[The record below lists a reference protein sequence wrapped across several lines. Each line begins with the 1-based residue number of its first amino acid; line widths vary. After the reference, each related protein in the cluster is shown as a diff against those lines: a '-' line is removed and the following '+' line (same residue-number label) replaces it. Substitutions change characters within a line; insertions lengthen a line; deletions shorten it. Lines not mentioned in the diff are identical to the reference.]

1 MAAMEHRTVLSEWGG
16 SGNSS
21 PSSGPSDLEKVMD
34 KLQGIYRSLET
45 LTTAIKELKDT
56 NAGFLTRIMSVEQ
69 RVSDVEDTHNATTT
83 QVADLQKKISL
94 LQVCLDDQ
102 ENRARRNNLHIIGF
116 PEGAKQGKPAQFL
129 QNILPTLLNIKV
141 ESPIEIERAHCS
153 LASRPPEGKWLRPL
167 IVKFLRFPVKEKLL
181 SAARSLGKLEWQG
194 HLIQIYLVLSKDL
207 QDKQRLFQLV
217 KKTLRDLNVRAET
230 GAAVG
235 PGPDGRWGG
244 GNECP
249 LFYVSEDNHVDGPNA
264 P

>member
-1 MAAMEHRTVLSEWGG
+1 
-16 SGNSS
+16 NSS

-69 RVSDVEDTHNATTT
+69 RVS
-83 QVADLQKKISL
+83 DLQKKISL

-217 KKTLRDLNVRAET
+217 KKTLRDLNVRYGLYYPAT
-230 GAAVG
+230 
-235 PGPDGRWGG
+235 
-244 GNECP
+244 
-249 LFYVSEDNHVDGPNA
+249 L
-264 P
+264 